1 MPMMQSL
8 RSAILIS
15 AVAWALGGLGGCA
28 SWWPTADRTVTD
40 SAAPSGK
47 AAAAASGRAASAPP
61 ALTVQ
66 APAPAKALLEQH
78 LNLARAAQIRSDDA
92 LDDTELA
99 RLIASTPAQARD
111 LLQTEGWFEPEVTV
125 SRLPSLAS
133 QPNLTTGARAEWLV
147 KVNPGPRT
155 TVQSLQLE
163 IDGPLKAA
171 LDAKEPAA
179 LALLSSLSAPP
190 AAQPGTPFRNA
201 EWTQTKLTVLER
213 LRLAGYASAL
223 LSQSAA
229 DVDVAA
235 HRAELHISLA
245 SGPRFVSGA
254 LQIEGLKHH
263 DASTIEHLAGFGPG
277 TALTDTLLLDYQD
290 RLLKSGLF
298 DTAVVSYDPDPAQ
311 AQAAVV
317 SVKLSERAL
326 QQAQV
331 GVGYSANTG
340 QRVSLEHTHRRPL
353 GYPLVVHN
361 KAEWGRDI
369 QSFSGDISTH
379 PGEGFYRNLAGV
391 QIERVLSPTDV
402 VLSERLRLGRTTDTP
417 RFERLYYV
425 EALNSRRS
433 DSIGV
438 ISAQA
443 VSGNLN
449 VVLRDLDSVL
459 LPTRGISLAVQ
470 GGLGGAASRTGRS
483 GPFLRAYG
491 RLTGYLPLGGQWYG
505 QARLE
510 AGQIFKQSAVQVPDA
525 LGFRA
530 GGDDSVRGYAYRSL
544 APSLVRGTTSTTIS
558 GEVLLT
564 GSLEIAHPISA
575 NLPAVWIAAFIDAG
589 RASARWSDYSA
600 AFGYGLGVRWRSP
613 IGPLRADL
621 AWGDELR
628 RLRLHFSVGIAF

>member
-8 RSAILIS
+8 RAAILIP
-15 AVAWALGGLGGCA
+15 AVALALGGLGGCA
-28 SWWPTADRTVTD
+28 SWWPTSSRAVPE
-40 SAAPSGK
+40 SASAPGH
-47 AAAAASGRAASAPP
+47 AASAPP

-78 LNLARAAQIRSDDA
+78 LNLARAAQIRSDEA
-92 LDDTELA
+92 LDDAELA
-99 RLIASTPAQARD
+99 RLIASTPAQSRE

-125 SRLPSLAS
+125 SRLPYVAV
-133 QPNLTTGARAEWLV
+133 GARAEWLV

-155 TVQSLQLE
+155 TVKSLELE
-163 IDGPLKAA
+163 FDGPFKAA
-171 LDAKEPAA
+171 LDAHEPAA
-179 LALLSSLSAPP
+179 QALRASLSAPP
-190 AAQPGTPFRNA
+190 VAQPGAAFRNA

-213 LRLAGYASAL
+213 LRLAGYAAAQL
-223 LSQSAA
+223 PQSSA

-235 HRAELHISLA
+235 HQAELHITLS
-245 SGPRFVSGA
+245 SGPRFRSGA
-254 LQIEGLKHH
+254 LQIEGLRHH
-263 DASTIEHLAGFGPG
+263 DAATVQHLAGFGPG
-277 TALTDTLLLDYQD
+277 TPLTDTLLLDYQD
-290 RLLKSGLF
+290 RLIKSGLF
-298 DTAVVSYDPDPAQ
+298 DTATVSYDPDPAKSE
-311 AQAAVV
+311 AAVV
-317 SVKLSERAL
+317 TVKLSERSL

-340 QRVSLEHTHRRPL
+340 PRVSLEHTHRRPL

-361 KAEWGRDI
+361 KAEWGRDS
-369 QSFSGDISTH
+369 QSFSGDITTH

-402 VLSERLRLGRTTDTP
+402 VLSQRLRLGRTTDTP

-433 DSIGV
+433 DSLGV
-438 ISAQA
+438 TSAQA

-449 VVLRDLDSVL
+449 LVLRDLDSVL

-470 GGLGGAASRTGRS
+470 GGLGEAASRTGRS
-483 GPFLRAYG
+483 GPFFRAYG

-510 AGQIFKQSAVQVPDA
+510 AGQIYKQSAVQVPDA

-544 APSLVRGTTSTTIS
+544 APSLVRGTTTTTIS

-575 NLPAVWIAAFIDAG
+575 NLPSVWGAAFIDAG
-589 RASARWSDYSA
+589 RASARWADYSA
-600 AFGYGLGVRWRSP
+600 AIGYGVGVRWRSP